1 MADVVTPAERSR
13 MMSGIKGAN
22 TKPERLVR
30 SFLHRHGL
38 RFRLHGKGLPGRP
51 DLVLPKYRAA
61 VFVHGCF
68 WHRHPGCK
76 YAYNP
81 KSNSAF
87 WQSKFAEN
95 VRRDE
100 RKEDELRRADWRV
113 FVVWECETRDEASL
127 MRLVQTIRSDSNA
140 GKDSGSSGVGAGSLG

>member
-1 MADVVTPAERSR
+1 MMA
-13 MMSGIKGAN
+13 GIKGVN
-22 TKPERLVR
+22 TRPERLVR

-51 DLVLPKYRAA
+51 DLVLPRYKAA

-68 WHRHPGCK
+68 WHRHPGCRF
-76 YAYNP
+76 AYNP

-87 WQSKFAEN
+87 WQKKFSEN

-100 RKEDELRRADWRV
+100 RKEKELRGAGWRV
-113 FVVWECETRDEASL
+113 FTVWECETRDEASL
-127 MRLVQTIRSDSNA
+127 MRLIESIHSNSDERT
-140 GKDSGSSGVGAGSLG
+140 DSESPGVDPGSLR

>member
-1 MADVVTPAERSR
+1 MMA
-13 MMSGIKGAN
+13 GIKGAN

-38 RFRLHGKGLPGRP
+38 RFRLHGKGLPGKP
-51 DLVLPKYRAA
+51 DLVLAKHRAA

-76 YAYNP
+76 YAYSP
-81 KSNSAF
+81 KSNSDF
-87 WQSKFAEN
+87 WQKKFEEN

-100 RKEDELRRADWRV
+100 RKEEELRRAGWRV
-113 FVVWECETRDEASL
+113 IIIWECQTRDDNAM
-127 MRLVQTIRSDSNA
+127 MRLIQDIRSGRDERKS
-140 GKDSGSSGVGAGSLG
+140 

>member
-1 MADVVTPAERSR
+1 LADVVTPAERSR

-22 TKPERLVR
+22 TKPERRVR

-38 RFRLHGKGLPGRP
+38 RFRLHGKGLPGKP
-51 DLVLPKYRAA
+51 DLVLAKHRAA

-76 YAYNP
+76 YAYSP
-81 KSNSAF
+81 KSNSGF
-87 WQSKFAEN
+87 WQKKFEEN

-100 RKEDELRRADWRV
+100 RKEEELRQAGWRV
-113 FVVWECETRDEASL
+113 FIIWECQTRDEDAM
-127 MRLVQTIRSDSNA
+127 MRLIQDIRSGGDERKS
-140 GKDSGSSGVGAGSLG
+140 

>member
-1 MADVVTPAERSR
+1 

-22 TKPERLVR
+22 TKPERRVR

-38 RFRLHGKGLPGRP
+38 RFRLHGKGLPGKP
-51 DLVLPKYRAA
+51 DLVLARHRAV

-76 YAYNP
+76 YAYSP
-81 KSNSAF
+81 KSNPDF
-87 WQSKFAEN
+87 WQKKFQEN

-100 RKEDELRRADWRV
+100 RKEEELRRSGWRV
-113 FVVWECETRDEASL
+113 FIIWECQTRDEDA
-127 MRLVQTIRSDSNA
+127 MVRLIQDIRSARDERKS
-140 GKDSGSSGVGAGSLG
+140 

>member
-1 MADVVTPAERSR
+1 MMA
-13 MMSGIKGAN
+13 GIKGAN
-22 TKPERLVR
+22 TRPERLVR

-51 DLVLPKYRAA
+51 DLVLPKYKAA

-87 WQSKFAEN
+87 WQKKFSEN

-100 RKEDELRRADWRV
+100 RKEEELRRAGWRV
-113 FVVWECETRDEASL
+113 FTMWECETRVEASL
-127 MRLVQTIRSDSNA
+127 MRLIESIQSNSDERT
-140 GKDSGSSGVGAGSLG
+140 DSESPGVDPGSLG

>member
-1 MADVVTPAERSR
+1 

-22 TKPERLVR
+22 TKPERRVR

-38 RFRLHGKGLPGRP
+38 RFRLHGKGLPGKP
-51 DLVLPKYRAA
+51 DLVLARHRAA

-76 YAYNP
+76 YAYSP
-81 KSNSAF
+81 KSNSGF
-87 WQSKFAEN
+87 WQKKFEEN

-100 RKEDELRRADWRV
+100 RKEEELRRAGWRV
-113 FVVWECETRDEASL
+113 FIIWECQTRDEDAM
-127 MRLVQTIRSDSNA
+127 MRLIQDIRSGGDERKS
-140 GKDSGSSGVGAGSLG
+140 

>member
-1 MADVVTPAERSR
+1 

-38 RFRLHGKGLPGRP
+38 RFRLHGKGLPGKP
-51 DLVLPKYRAA
+51 DLVLPKYRSV

-68 WHRHPGCK
+68 WHRHPGCRF
-76 YAYNP
+76 AYTP
-81 KSNSAF
+81 KSNVDF
-87 WQSKFAEN
+87 WLKKFKEN

-100 RKEDELRRADWRV
+100 RKENELRESDWRV
-113 FVVWECETRDEASL
+113 FIVWECETRNETSM
-127 MRLVQTIRSDSNA
+127 MRLIEEIRSEPDARSDSEP
-140 GKDSGSSGVGAGSLG
+140 SGVDPGSIR

>member
-1 MADVVTPAERSR
+1 

-38 RFRLHGKGLPGRP
+38 RFRLHGKKLPGKP
-51 DLVLPKYRAA
+51 DLVLSKHKAV

-76 YAYNP
+76 YAYTP
-81 KSNSAF
+81 KSNVDF
-87 WQSKFAEN
+87 WKKKFEEN
-95 VRRDE
+95 VRRDK
-100 RKEDELRRADWRV
+100 RKDEELRHGGWRV
-113 FVVWECETRDEASL
+113 FIVWECETRDEVSM
-127 MRLVQTIRSDSNA
+127 MRLANAIRSDSNA
-140 GKDSGSSGVGAGSLG
+140 GRNPESSGVDPAGLR

>member
-1 MADVVTPAERSR
+1 

-38 RFRLHGKGLPGRP
+38 RFRLHGKGLPGKP
-51 DLVLPKYRAA
+51 DLVLPKYRTV

-76 YAYNP
+76 FAYTP
-81 KSNSAF
+81 KSNVDF
-87 WQSKFAEN
+87 WKKKFKEN
-95 VRRDE
+95 VGRDE
-100 RKEDELRRADWRV
+100 RKEEELRQAGWRV
-113 FVVWECETRDEASL
+113 LIVWECEAKSESSMA
-127 MRLVQTIRSDSNA
+127 RLLHEIRNNPHERQTSE
-140 GKDSGSSGVGAGSLG
+140 SSELDPGGLG

>member
-1 MADVVTPAERSR
+1 MMA
-13 MMSGIKGAN
+13 GIKGAN

-38 RFRLHGKGLPGRP
+38 RFRLHGKGLPGKP
-51 DLVLPKYRAA
+51 DLVLARHRAA

-81 KSNSAF
+81 KSNPDF
-87 WQSKFAEN
+87 WQKKFQEN

-100 RKEDELRRADWRV
+100 RKEEELRRAGWRV
-113 FVVWECETRDEASL
+113 FIIWECQTRDEDPM
-127 MRLVQTIRSDSNA
+127 MRLIQDIRSGRDERKSRESSEM
-140 GKDSGSSGVGAGSLG
+140 DSGSLR

>member
-1 MADVVTPAERSR
+1 MMA
-13 MMSGIKGAN
+13 GIKGAN

-30 SFLHRHGL
+30 SLLHRHGL

-51 DLVLPKYRAA
+51 DLVLPKYKAA

-87 WQSKFAEN
+87 WQKKFSEN
-95 VRRDE
+95 VRRDG
-100 RKEDELRRADWRV
+100 RKEEELRKAGWRV
-113 FVVWECETRDEASL
+113 FTVWECETRGEASM
-127 MRLVQTIRSDSNA
+127 MRLILEIQIGR
-140 GKDSGSSGVGAGSLG
+140 